1 LHKLGVISFLKKR
14 KMKKSAL
21 VFILFCS
28 IAFSQE
34 TVTKNFGDFNEL
46 KVYNGLTVE
55 IQKSNTSKIE
65 ISGSQSSDVIVK
77 NVDGVLKIRLRIPD
91 SFVAKDIKV
100 KLFYENLNV
109 LDANEGSIIVSKE
122 LIKQKHLEVR
132 VQEGAKINLKVN
144 TKHLNVKAVT
154 GGIIELSGKVGNQII
169 KATTGGIYKSFH
181 LISEQT
187 IVVAASGAKVET
199 NTTELLDAKVRF
211 GGTILYKGE
220 LKILNT
226 KKFIGGSIKLVDY
239 LDF

>member
-1 LHKLGVISFLKKR
+1 
-14 KMKKSAL
+14 MKKIAL
-21 VFILFCS
+21 VFTLFCS

-91 SFVAKDIKV
+91 SFIAKDVKV
-100 KLFYENLNV
+100 RLFYENLNV
-109 LDANEGSIIVSKE
+109 LDANEGSTIVSKE

-132 VQEGAKINLKVN
+132 VQEGAKINLKVS
-144 TKHLNVKAVT
+144 TKHLNVKAVS
-154 GGIIELSGKVGNQII
+154 GGIIKLLGKTRNQII
-169 KATTGGIYKSFH
+169 EATTGGIYKSFN
-181 LISEQT
+181 LISEET
-187 IVVAASGAKVET
+187 TVVAASGANVKI

-211 GGTILYKGE
+211 GGTILYKGKPE
-220 LKILNT
+220 ILKT
-226 KKFIGGSIKLVDY
+226 KKVIGGSIKSVN
-239 LDF
+239 

>member
-1 LHKLGVISFLKKR
+1 
-14 KMKKSAL
+14 MKKIAL
-21 VFILFCS
+21 VFTLFCS

-91 SFVAKDIKV
+91 SFIAKDVKV
-100 KLFYENLNV
+100 RLFYENLNV
-109 LDANEGSIIVSKE
+109 LDANEGSTIVSKE

-132 VQEGAKINLKVN
+132 VQEGAKINLKVS
-144 TKHLNVKAVT
+144 TKHLNVKAVS
-154 GGIIELSGKVGNQII
+154 GGIIKLLGKTRNQII
-169 KATTGGIYKSFH
+169 EATTGGIYKSFN
-181 LISEQT
+181 LISEEST
-187 IVVAASGAKVET
+187 VVAASGANVKI

-211 GGTILYKGE
+211 GGTILYKGKPE
-220 LKILNT
+220 ILKT
-226 KKFIGGSIKLVDY
+226 KKVIGGSIKSVN
-239 LDF
+239 

>member
-1 LHKLGVISFLKKR
+1 
-14 KMKKSAL
+14 MKKIAL
-21 VFILFCS
+21 VFTLFCS

-91 SFVAKDIKV
+91 SFIAKDVKV
-100 KLFYENLNV
+100 RLFYENLNV
-109 LDANEGSIIVSKE
+109 LDANEGSTIVSKE

-132 VQEGAKINLKVN
+132 VQEGAKINLKGS
-144 TKHLNVKAVT
+144 TKHLNVKAVS
-154 GGIIELSGKVGNQII
+154 GGIIKLLGKTRNQII
-169 KATTGGIYKSFH
+169 EATTGGIYKSFN
-181 LISEQT
+181 LISEET
-187 IVVAASGAKVET
+187 TVVAASGANVKI

-211 GGTILYKGE
+211 GGTILYKGKPE
-220 LKILNT
+220 ILKT
-226 KKFIGGSIKLVDY
+226 KKVIGGSIKSVN
-239 LDF
+239 